1 MTSTQYTHPGTLET
15 FTASTPEHAAA
26 RVFGGKPS
34 DYLATRR
41 ESGNARFATRFVPTY
56 IEVMRVRDGSF
67 LGDISIHTETKR
79 AWTLGTVTNTQGT
92 THAARKHVGDN
103 VIQVA
108 TQTGEPAWRSA
119 TSYETTTFTPLPTAA
134 LPV

>member
-1 MTSTQYTHPGTLET
+1 MAGTHDLE
-15 FTASTPEHAAA
+15 H
-26 RVFGGKPS
+26 
-34 DYLATRR
+34 DMNRR
-41 ESGNARFATRFVPTY
+41 S
-56 IEVMRVRDGSF
+56 S
-67 LGDISIHTETKR
+67 
-79 AWTLGTVTNTQGT
+79 WTLGTVTNTQGT

-119 TSYETTTFTPLPTAA
+119 TSYETTTFAPLPIAA